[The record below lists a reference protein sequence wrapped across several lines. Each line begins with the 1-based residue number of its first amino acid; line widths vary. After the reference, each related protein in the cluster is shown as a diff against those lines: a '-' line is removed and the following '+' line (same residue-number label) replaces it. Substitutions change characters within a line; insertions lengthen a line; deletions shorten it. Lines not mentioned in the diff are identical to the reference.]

1 MSSRHSSY
9 VKYTALAIL
18 LLAVYL
24 ALSISRL
31 PPIPLSLASSILLVV
46 GYVLLS
52 FNIIWSMKVSLRH
65 LVVFFILSGASGLVG
80 LLDLVSL
87 YMVLTI
93 ILMLAIGNV
102 FIKYPSFNMR
112 RILGSKH
119 VVIAIT
125 VYYMLTSIILLTQF
139 SPIIPEL
146 LGLIEV
152 RRVLS
157 IMLVSKISYLLVS
170 LIIVATVFSLYKDIL
185 LYDRGLEP
193 RRKLLAELTGLVET
207 ITRGRDSYFMFI
219 VEIMLII
226 ASILVYP
233 VTLFLLA
240 QVHLILGGLTYIAG
254 IIITYILWIIMRT
267 LVYKLFS
274 PKPID
279 VVVAKKTLK
288 YIWTTIA
295 VILLIIIINP
305 STTSIV
311 LNMAGHNGV
320 GASGAVSLFNRF
332 YNSIINLEFNS
343 IKLLVELLWG

>member
-1 MSSRHSSY
+1 MGSQYSSY

-18 LLAVYL
+18 LFAVYL

-31 PPIPLSLASSILLVV
+31 PPIPLSLTSSILLVV

-52 FNIIWSMKVSLRH
+52 FNIIWSMRASLRH
-65 LVVFFILSGASGLVG
+65 LLVFFILSGASSLVG
-80 LLDLVSL
+80 LLDVVSL

-93 ILMLAIGNV
+93 ILMLALGEV
-102 FIKYPSFNMR
+102 FIKYSSFNMR

-119 VVIAIT
+119 VVIAIA
-125 VYYMLTSIILLTQF
+125 VYYILASIILLTQF

-170 LIIVATVFSLYKDIL
+170 LIIVATAYSLYKDIL
-185 LYDRGLEP
+185 LYDRGLEL
-193 RRKLLAELTGLVET
+193 RRKLLVELASLAETV
-207 ITRGRDSYFMFI
+207 TRGRDSYFMFI

-233 VTLFLLA
+233 ITLFLLA
-240 QVHLILGGLTYIAG
+240 QVNLILGGLTYIAG
-254 IIITYILWIIMRT
+254 IIITYILWIIMRILT
-267 LVYKLFS
+267 YKLFS

-279 VVVAKKTLK
+279 VVAAKKTLK
-288 YIWTTIA
+288 YIWVAIA
-295 VILLIIIINP
+295 IILLVIIINP
-305 STTSIV
+305 STTHIV
-311 LNMAGHNGV
+311 FNIVRYSGV
-320 GASGAVSLFNRF
+320 EASRAVSLFNRF
-332 YNSIINLEFNS
+332 YTSIVNLEFNS